1 MPSFEKITLSEE
13 LSSGAAKSTCH
24 LNYNMA
30 VGKEAQ
36 KREKTECELK
46 PERIYSRGKFASWPS
61 ARMHMEQAPE

>member
-46 PERIYSRGKFASWPS
+46 PE
-61 ARMHMEQAPE
+61 